1 MAATL
6 SGETSGAGA
15 EESMIHEDRRRR
27 RRESFLRPNVGDFNK
42 IEVPDV
48 HGKNEDYHVE
58 FRISPR
64 ARAIGQQTARLFQLS
79 LNQYAKASFL
89 RDLGLIYE
97 PLDARKRR

>member
-1 MAATL
+1 M
-6 SGETSGAGA
+6 SGKIPTPGT
-15 EESMIHEDRRRR
+15 EESMIREDRRRR

-48 HGKNEDYHVE
+48 HGKSEDYHIE

-79 LNQYAKASFL
+79 LNQYAKACFL

-97 PLDARKRR
+97 PLDARKKH